1 MELENTLRKAA
12 KIMRS
17 PFELSRRTFLKIAG
31 ASVLASQFPISFKGI
46 SKAYASEQQ
55 PYNYAFPHFVESADW
70 ATGITITNPN
80 PESANLILE
89 AYDTE
94 SNLLNDKIVNLAPNA
109 SLSDRVKNILDIQ
122 GPGSI
127 LIQSDQPL
135 IGQETFTSLV
145 EGNSYGNMASLLLS
159 QENDTTIYF
168 PHIASNNNWATGL
181 AFCNPNDL
189 DTIVNLEMRDISG
202 VRKGEAQVH
211 VPAYSQAPAK
221 LAKDLFGDGSP
232 LGFSGY
238 VRAESEQPI
247 NGLEIFINSPKGI
260 AGLSAIPHKKLS
272 KNLYFPHFASSNM
285 WWSGIGICS
294 PNNQQALLNFKA
306 YDPQGNLKSTAQK
319 TVGANAQLTPELV
332 KNLFSDL
339 NIGKGWIHVE
349 SNVPIAGLEVF
360 GDNTGG
366 IAGLSACNELS
377 KEIYF
382 PKVVEEK
389 DLYSE
394 ANPDTRTGFSFV
406 NPNNEKANII
416 ASAYDNEGSLIH
428 TKNIIVNP
436 KEAKPQM
443 SSELFPNLKEGYVKL
458 SSDKEITAMQLYM
471 DPNSNI
477 SGTLATRI
485 KKSNP
490 KKGRLEDLLYG
501 GVIGNAF
508 IRFYEGDD
516 VTEIDETRTDSN
528 GEFSIPTE
536 ARRIE
541 IFQEDYIIRRTNVL
555 TDLETTLFK
564 LISNNESSALAV
576 YKECFLNPGLGGKL
590 QKPLPG
596 EITQFYIDTS
606 KRYTAQ
612 TIPSDWI
619 NAVRTAIAKA
629 QEVYPEGLESAS
641 IVEGTNPPIHYINGV
656 MVPNRGNVL
665 IGWKDSLNNSAYH
678 IEYGDDVE
686 YANEDPPE
694 GEKITAGKIYFG
706 TGSSFPIYK
715 NFISLQEVSQV
726 VLGARMDT
734 NSNPHANSIFTP
746 YCGSGYPNLTS
757 YSSLDKKAIEI
768 MRNRPLG
775 HELKTIDYDPII

>member
-1 MELENTLRKAA
+1 MELENILRKVA

-17 PFELSRRTFLKIAG
+17 PFDLTRRTFLKIAG
-31 ASVLASQFPISFKGI
+31 AGVLSSQFPISFKGI
-46 SKAYASEQQ
+46 SKAHASEQQ

-89 AYDTE
+89 AYDIE

-319 TVGANAQLTPELV
+319 TVGANAQLTPELI

-377 KEIYF
+377 KELYF

-477 SGTLATRI
+477 SGTLATRTV
-485 KKSNP
+485 KEPAVSS
-490 KKGRLEDLLYG
+490 LEDILIG
-501 GVIGNAF
+501 GIIAGAELT
-508 IRFYEGDD
+508 FYDRYKNY
-516 VTEIDETRTDSN
+516 IDSDYTDSE
-528 GEFSIPTE
+528 GKFSIPDLA
-536 ARRIE
+536 ARLRIE
-541 IFQEDYIIRRTNVL
+541 KSGYHTRETNIFHDNIYN
-555 TDLETTLFK
+555 
-564 LISNNESSALAV
+564 LISSFDMNNFDTIFRGGVNEFHIQRWL
-576 YKECFLNPGLGGKL
+576 KEKEGGQNPKW
-590 QKPLPG
+590 
-596 EITQFYIDTS
+596 YIDLNTDWCDVS
-606 KRYTAQ
+606 KISQSWIDRAGG
-612 TIPSDWI
+612 TIEDKLTKLPID
-619 NAVRTAIAKA
+619 
-629 QEVYPEGLESAS
+629 
-641 IVEGTNPPIHYINGV
+641 IVKNPHIEIGYNPPIHYGGFSGTAPRPDEGWIWV
-656 MVPNRGNVL
+656 KWTRGPPHL
-665 IGWKDSLNNSAYH
+665 SDLGLGAH
-678 IEYGDDVE
+678 IEFGLNDTDLSLGMNI
-686 YANEDPPE
+686 A
-694 GEKITAGKIYFG
+694 AGIILLKENVAQKVYTQEFG
-706 TGSSFPIYK
+706 
-715 NFISLQEVSQV
+715 Q

-734 NSNPHANSIFTP
+734 
-746 YCGSGYPNLTS
+746 YVGYPSAFASGSPHNDYTTF
-757 YSSLDKKAIEI
+757 DKNAFKI
-768 MRNRPLG
+768 
-775 HELKTIDYDPII
+775 